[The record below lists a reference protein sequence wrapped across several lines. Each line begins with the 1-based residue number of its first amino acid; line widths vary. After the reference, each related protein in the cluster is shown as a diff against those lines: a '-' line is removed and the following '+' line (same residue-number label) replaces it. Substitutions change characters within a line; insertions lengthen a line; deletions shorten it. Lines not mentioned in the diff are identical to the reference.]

1 MLTGWRVRSLRA
13 PSTIHPWPPASMA
26 NLKYRLALI
35 VGLLAVSAWYLFPR
49 TVVERV
55 KRNGV
60 FVYDTIK
67 RVPLK
72 RGLDLQ
78 GGMHLELEIDESKQ
92 AVVDKSEALDRA
104 LKVVRQRIDE
114 FGVSEP
120 VVQKAGDNRIIVEL
134 PGIDDPERALELVQK
149 AAFLQFQIVDK
160 TQSFERVIP
169 RFDEIARQ
177 AGLAL
182 ATTKVGGDTAKST
195 GVSSLLTQKKDT
207 TRDSTGKIVAA
218 TGKDSTG
225 KDSAATKPVPGGL
238 FSTNVQPGQM
248 AGMYIIPE
256 AAYSAISQA
265 LTLPAI
271 QNAMPPGKT
280 MLWGVDSLVNG
291 AQRFYALYVVDSR
304 PIITGEVL
312 TDARP
317 NTDPVE
323 GNVVQFTL
331 NNEGARRFKSE
342 TGKHVK
348 DNMAVVLDQRV
359 VTAPVLNSAIGR
371 NGQITLG
378 GGSLQAAQDLALVL
392 RAGALPVPLK
402 VAQYGTIGASL
413 GADSIR
419 NGILALGIAMVLI
432 IGILIGYYRFA
443 GFLAVIALVLYLV
456 YTLAMLAGFHAV
468 LTLPG
473 LAGFV
478 LSVGI
483 AVDANV
489 LIFERIRE
497 ELDHGKSV
505 RLSIDEGFRHALSA
519 IIDTS
524 ATTILSGM
532 VLYQYG
538 TGPVRGF
545 AVTLVAGLIASL
557 FAALFVSKT
566 FFLLWL
572 SRSRGVQTLSI

>member
-1 MLTGWRVRSLRA
+1 
-13 PSTIHPWPPASMA
+13 MA
-26 NLKYRLALI
+26 NLKYRVLLI
-35 VGLLAVSAWYLFPR
+35 VGLFAASAWALFPR

-55 KRNGV
+55 KRDGV
-60 FVYDTIK
+60 FVYDTVR

-78 GGMHLELEIDESKQ
+78 GGMHLTLEVDESKQ
-92 AVVDKSEALDRA
+92 AVADKSEALDRA

-114 FGVSEP
+114 FGVAEP
-120 VVQKAGDNRIIVEL
+120 VVQKVGTDRIIVEL
-134 PGIDDPERALELVQK
+134 PGIDDAERAQDVVQK
-149 AAFLQFQIVDK
+149 SAFLEFQITDESGALDK
-160 TQSFERVIP
+160 VMP
-169 RFDEIARQ
+169 RFDEIARA
-177 AGLAL
+177 AGIAVGVQGGA
-182 ATTKVGGDTAKST
+182 ATAGDSAKST
-195 GVSSLLTQKKDT
+195 SVNSLLTQKSDT
-207 TRDSTGKIVAA
+207 AAKSDSAA
-218 TGKDSTG
+218 KDSTAA
-225 KDSAATKPVPGGL
+225 AATTGADTGAAKPVAGGL
-238 FSTNVQPGQM
+238 FATNIVPGQIP
-248 AGMYIIPE
+248 GQYIVPE
-256 AAYSAISQA
+256 AAFPAIERA
-265 LTLPAI
+265 LQLPAI
-271 QNAMPPGKT
+271 QAAMPPGKVIR
-280 MLWGVDSLVNG
+280 WGVIDSVQAG
-291 AQRFYALYVVDSR
+291 AQRFRPLYVLDAR

-331 NNEGARRFKSE
+331 NNEGARRFKVE
-342 TGKHVK
+342 TGKHIR
-348 DNMAVVLDQRV
+348 DNMAIVLDQKV
-359 VTAPVLNSAIGR
+359 ITAPTLQSAIGR

-402 VAQYGTIGASL
+402 VAEVRQIGASL
-413 GADSIR
+413 GNDSI
-419 NGILALGIAMVLI
+419 NKGIIALVVAFALVLGIMV
-432 IGILIGYYRFA
+432 GYYRFSGA
-443 GFLAVIALVLYLV
+443 LAVAALLLYMV
-456 YTLAMLAGFHAV
+456 YTMAMLAGFNAV

-478 LSVGI
+478 LSIGI

-505 RLSIDEGFRHALSA
+505 RLAVEEGFRHALSA
-519 IIDTS
+519 IVDTS
-524 ATTILSGM
+524 AATILSGM

-545 AVTLVAGLIASL
+545 AVTLVAGLVASL
-557 FAALFVSKT
+557 FTAIFVTKT

-572 SRSRGVQTLSI
+572 NRARGNQTLSI

>member
-1 MLTGWRVRSLRA
+1 
-13 PSTIHPWPPASMA
+13 MA
-26 NLKYRLALI
+26 NLKYRVLLI
-35 VGLLAVSAWYLFPR
+35 MGLLAASAWTLFPR

-55 KRNGV
+55 KRDGV
-60 FVYDTIK
+60 FVYDTVR

-78 GGMHLELEIDESKQ
+78 GGMHLTLEIDESKQ
-92 AVVDKSEALDRA
+92 AVANKSEALDRA

-120 VVQKAGDNRIIVEL
+120 VVQKAGNERIIVEL
-134 PGIDDPERALELVQK
+134 PGIDDAERAQDVVQK
-149 AAFLQFQIVDK
+149 SAYLEFQITDK
-160 TQSFERVIP
+160 TQAFEKVMP
-169 RFDEIARQ
+169 RFDEIAKS
-177 AGLAL
+177 AGLSA
-182 ATTKVGGDTAKST
+182 ASEAKASGDTTKKA
-195 GVSSLLTQKKDT
+195 GVTSLLTQKSDPT
-207 TRDSTGKIVAA
+207 
-218 TGKDSTG
+218 KDSTG
-225 KDSAATKPVPGGL
+225 KAVATTGVDSSAAAPAPVAGGL
-238 FSTNVQPGQM
+238 FSTNVQQGQIPGQ
-248 AGMYIIPE
+248 YIVPE
-256 AAYSAISQA
+256 AAYAAIERA
-265 LTLPAI
+265 LALPAI
-271 QNAMPPGKT
+271 QGAMPPGKV
-280 MLWGVDSLVNG
+280 MRWGVDSLVSG
-291 AQRFYALYVVDSR
+291 TQRFFALYVLDSR

-317 NTDPVE
+317 STDPVE

-331 NNEGARRFKSE
+331 NNEGARRFKAE

-348 DNMAVVLDQRV
+348 DNMAIVLDQRV

-378 GGSLQAAQDLALVL
+378 GGTLQAAQDLALVL

-402 VAQYGTIGASL
+402 VAEVRSIGASL
-413 GADSIR
+413 GADSI
-419 NGILALGIAMVLI
+419 NKGALSLAVAFLFIVV
-432 IGILIGYYRFA
+432 ILIGYYRFS
-443 GFLAVIALVLYLV
+443 GVLAVAALVLYLV
-456 YTLAMLAGFHAV
+456 YTLAVLAGFHAV

-478 LSVGI
+478 LSIGI

-497 ELDHGKSV
+497 ELDHGKSN
-505 RLSIDEGFRHALSA
+505 RLAIDEGFRHALSA

-545 AVTLVAGLIASL
+545 AVTLIAGLVASL
-557 FAALFVSKT
+557 FTALFVSKT
-566 FFLLWL
+566 FFMIWL
-572 SRSRGVQTLSI
+572 SRTRGNQTLSI

>member
-1 MLTGWRVRSLRA
+1 
-13 PSTIHPWPPASMA
+13 MA

-35 VGLLAVSAWYLFPR
+35 VGLLAASAWSLYPR

-60 FVYDTIK
+60 FVYDTLK

-92 AVVDKSEALDRA
+92 AVVDKKEALDRA

-160 TQSFERVIP
+160 SQSFERVIP
-169 RFDEIARQ
+169 RFDEIARA
-177 AGLAL
+177 AGIAL
-182 ATTKVGGDTAKST
+182 SSPKIAGGDTAKT
-195 GVSSLLTQKKDT
+195 VGVSSLLTQKSD
-207 TRDSTGKIVAA
+207 

-225 KDSAATKPVPGGL
+225 KAAGATTKSKDSTTKPVAGGL

-248 AGMYIIPE
+248 PGQYIIPE
-256 AAYSAISQA
+256 AAHAAITQA
-265 LTLPAI
+265 LALPAI
-271 QNAMPPGKT
+271 RDAMPPGKT
-280 MLWGVDSLVNG
+280 ILWGVDSLG
-291 AQRFYALYVVDSR
+291 TGSQRFYALYVVDSR

-348 DNMAVVLDQRV
+348 DNMAVVLDDRV

-419 NGILALGIAMVLI
+419 NGILALGIAMLLI
-432 IGILIGYYRFA
+432 VAILVGYYRFS
-443 GFLAVIALVLYLV
+443 GLLAVAALMLYLV

-505 RLSIDEGFRHALSA
+505 RLAIDEGFRHALSA

-545 AVTLVAGLIASL
+545 AVTLVAGLVASL

-572 SRSRGVQTLSI
+572 NRSRGVQTLSI